1 MLTSA
6 GYHETLDLINRNA
19 TIAASRRDTYS
30 KAMRKAFEK
39 FITLFRNSEFDQNYL
54 LPENQKCPL
63 RHAYDTF
70 WKCTSRRTYWW
81 PGTGVVFICSGFHM
95 YTVSSLLCTVFWD
108 ILCIIYIRF
117 CYCNLIYLH
126 KGPIDYVAQ
135 VEKKTN
141 IQEDSMGN
149 FHRQALSNPL
159 GGLRQL
165 LTNNRAIVD
174 SNTKGD
180 HVEQAGNPMDST
192 KPFVESLHL
201 LGVRSRIIALLAI
214 TRF

>member
-1 MLTSA
+1 MLC
-6 GYHETLDLINRNA
+6 
-19 TIAASRRDTYS
+19 
-30 KAMRKAFEK
+30 M
-39 FITLFRNSEFDQNYL
+39 
-54 LPENQKCPL
+54 
-63 RHAYDTF
+63 
-70 WKCTSRRTYWW
+70 
-81 PGTGVVFICSGFHM
+81 
-95 YTVSSLLCTVFWD
+95 
-108 ILCIIYIRF
+108 IYIGS
-117 CYCNLIYLH
+117 CYCNLTYLH
-126 KGPIDYVAQ
+126 EEPVDYVAQ

-180 HVEQAGNPMDST
+180 HVEQAGDPMDFT
-192 KPFVESLHL
+192 KPFVESLHF